1 MEITQDS
8 QHGILSGLQWV
19 AMVATASVL
28 YWVFMAAWGS
38 ASLMSAFGFSAHRS
52 THS

>member
-1 MEITQDS
+1 MEIRRDRR
-8 QHGILSGLQWV
+8 HRILNGLQWV
-19 AMVATASVL
+19 AMIATASVL

-38 ASLMSAFGFSAHRS
+38 ASLMNAFGFSAHRS